1 MAKFNYQAR
10 TGTGSQ
16 VEGVLEAA
24 SAEAVAG
31 QLLQS
36 GVTPLRIEPFQ
47 AKLPGLWQTLRRHLG
62 WDNPGI
68 DDLIL
73 FSRQCYTLTRAGVPI
88 IRGFRLLA
96 ESYRNPVFA
105 ETINEVAADLEA
117 GRELSTAMGRH
128 PKVFSP
134 LYVNMIRVGET
145 SGKLDEAFL
154 HLHGYYERDK
164 ETLRQIKAAL
174 RYPSFVLI
182 AIVIA
187 VIIIMMF
194 VIPKFAS
201 FYAKNGLT
209 LPLPTRIIMA
219 VSNFMVDYWYLVLG
233 IAGLSIFGFM
243 HYINTDKGRLWWDE
257 RKVKFWI
264 FGDIVL
270 RGTLGRFARTLAMA
284 LKAGVPVLQSVT
296 VTARAVGN
304 EYLSTKIIG
313 MRESLERGESVL
325 RAASRQQVFTS
336 LVLQMIAVGEESG
349 RLDDMLD
356 EIAGFYER
364 EVDYDVKH
372 MNAVVE
378 PLLTVAMAGLVL
390 LLMLGI
396 LLPMWN
402 VVEMIHK

>member
-1 MAKFNYQAR
+1 MPKFNYTAR
-10 TGTGSQ
+10 TSGGGR
-16 VEGVLEAA
+16 VEGLMEA
-24 SAEAVAG
+24 SSSEAVAG

-36 GVTPLRIEPFQ
+36 GAIPLQIELYEARP
-47 AKLPGLWQTLRRHLG
+47 PGLLQTLRRRLG
-62 WDNPGI
+62 WDAPGI

-117 GRELSTAMGRH
+117 GRDLSTAMGRH
-128 PKVFSP
+128 PKIFSP
-134 LYVNMIRVGET
+134 LFVNMIRVGET

-154 HLHGYYERDK
+154 HLHDYYERDK
-164 ETLRQIKAAL
+164 ETLRQIKTAL
-174 RYPSFVLI
+174 RYPTFVLV
-182 AIVIA
+182 ALVIA
-187 VIIIMMF
+187 VAILMIF

-209 LPLPTRIIMA
+209 LPLPTRIIMGI
-219 VSNFMVDYWYLVLG
+219 SNFMVDYWYLLFGLVGLG
-233 IAGLSIFGFM
+233 IFGFTR
-243 HYINTDKGRLWWDE
+243 YINTDKGRLWWDE

-264 FGDIVL
+264 FGNIVM

-284 LKAGVPVLQSVT
+284 LKAGVPILQSVT

-304 EYLSTKIIG
+304 EYLSVKILR
-313 MRESLERGESVL
+313 MRESVERGESLL
-325 RAASRQQVFTS
+325 RAAGKQQVFTS
-336 LVLQMIAVGEESG
+336 LVLQMVAVGEESG
-349 RLDDMLD
+349 RLDEMLD

-372 MNAVVE
+372 MNAIIE

-396 LLPMWN
+396 FLPMWN
-402 VVEMIHK
+402 VVEMLK

>member
-1 MAKFNYQAR
+1 MPKFNYKAR
-10 TGTGSQ
+10 TSAGGR
-16 VEGVLEAA
+16 VEGLMEA
-24 SAEAVAG
+24 SSPEAVAG

-36 GVTPLRIEPFQ
+36 GAIPLQIELFEAQP
-47 AKLPGLWQTLRRHLG
+47 PGLLQTLRRRLG
-62 WDNPGI
+62 LDNPGI

-128 PKVFSP
+128 PKTFSP
-134 LYVNMIRVGET
+134 LFVNMIRVGET

-154 HLHGYYERDK
+154 HLHDYYERDK
-164 ETLRQIKAAL
+164 ETLRQIKTAL
-174 RYPSFVLI
+174 RYPTFVLI
-182 AIVIA
+182 ALVIA
-187 VIIIMMF
+187 VTIIMMF
-194 VIPKFAS
+194 VIPKFAA
-201 FYAKNGLT
+201 FYMKNGLT

-219 VSNFMVDYWYLVLG
+219 ISNFMVDYWYLVFGLAGLG
-233 IAGLSIFGFM
+233 IWGFTR
-243 HYINTDKGRLWWDE
+243 YINTDRGRLWWDE

-264 FGDIVL
+264 FGNIVM

-284 LKAGVPVLQSVT
+284 LKAGVPILQSVT

-304 EYLSTKIIG
+304 EYLSLKILR
-313 MRESLERGESVL
+313 MRESIERGESLL
-325 RAASRQQVFTS
+325 RAASKQQVFTS
-336 LVLQMIAVGEESG
+336 LVLQMVAVGEESG
-349 RLDDMLD
+349 RLDEMLD

-372 MNAVVE
+372 MNAIIE

-390 LLMLGI
+390 LLMLGVF
-396 LLPMWN
+396 LPMWN
-402 VVEMIHK
+402 LVEMVK

>member
-1 MAKFNYQAR
+1 MPKFNYKAR
-10 TGTGSQ
+10 TSAGGR
-16 VEGVLEAA
+16 VEGLMEA
-24 SAEAVAG
+24 SSPEAVAG

-36 GVTPLRIEPFQ
+36 GAIPLQIELFEAQ
-47 AKLPGLWQTLRRHLG
+47 QPGLLQMLRRRLG
-62 WDNPGI
+62 LDNPGI

-128 PKVFSP
+128 PKTFSP
-134 LYVNMIRVGET
+134 LFVNMIRVGET
-145 SGKLDEAFL
+145 SGKLDDAFL
-154 HLHGYYERDK
+154 HLHDYYERDK
-164 ETLRQIKAAL
+164 ETLRQIKTAL
-174 RYPSFVLI
+174 RYPTFVLI
-182 AIVIA
+182 ALVIA
-187 VIIIMMF
+187 VTIIMMF
-194 VIPKFAS
+194 VIPKFAA
-201 FYAKNGLT
+201 FYMKNGLT

-219 VSNFMVDYWYLVLG
+219 ISNFMVDYWYLVFGLAGLG
-233 IAGLSIFGFM
+233 IWGFTR
-243 HYINTDKGRLWWDE
+243 YINTDRGRLWWDE

-264 FGDIVL
+264 FGNIVM

-284 LKAGVPVLQSVT
+284 LKAGVPILQSVT

-304 EYLSTKIIG
+304 EYLSLKILR
-313 MRESLERGESVL
+313 MRESIERGESLL
-325 RAASRQQVFTS
+325 RAASKQQVFTS
-336 LVLQMIAVGEESG
+336 LVLQMVAVGEESG
-349 RLDDMLD
+349 RLDEMLD

-372 MNAVVE
+372 MNAIIE

-396 LLPMWN
+396 FLPMWN
-402 VVEMIHK
+402 LVEMIK